1 MEFIKLHWQAIAIV
15 VILFFF
21 WLSRKARKHR
31 EEEAKYTAGGSAAR
45 LEYRPLIDAFPNLS
59 AQEIAEKIRAT
70 NAEPDEKIA
79 REKALGLLPF
89 FIEKTIDDGIITEK
103 EQDKL
108 HALLEIFNLE
118 FEKLPRAAQIAW
130 VKGLTVRDL
139 INGVPAEHATFA
151 NVPFKIMKT
160 ERVVWVFQNVPVYE
174 VRTVKERKGSYSGA
188 SFRVA
193 KGIYWHTGGSRGHTI
208 EKQVTQSL
216 GTSHVAVTSKHIYFE
231 TDEGTAKR
239 IKHEKVISVTP
250 DAGGVLLQRDGARSN
265 PLYFATDDSWFMAN
279 IMQNGENWDV

>member
-1 MEFIKLHWQAIAIV
+1 MGLSAWHWIAIG
-15 VILFFF
+15 LFIVFVAHL
-21 WLSRKARKHR
+21 LSKKARQEKQSEKAHKITKKNAR
-31 EEEAKYTAGGSAAR
+31 QEFRPIIEAFG
-45 LEYRPLIDAFPNLS
+45 DAS

-70 NAEPDEKIA
+70 NTEPDEKIA
-79 REKALGLLPF
+79 REKALGLMPF
-89 FIEKTIDDGIITEK
+89 FIEKTIDDGIITDK
-103 EQDKL
+103 ERDKL
-108 HALLEIFNLE
+108 LSLLEIFDIE
-118 FEKLPRAAQIAW
+118 FEDLPRAAQIAW

-160 ERVVWVFQNVPVYE
+160 ERIVWVFQNVPVYE
-174 VRTVKERKGSYSGA
+174 VRTVKERKGNYRGA
-188 SFRVA
+188 SFRIA

-250 DAGGVLLQRDGARSN
+250 DAGGVLLQRDGARAN

-279 IMQNGENWDV
+279 IMQNGQNWDV